1 MKRSPVQDTAIGP
14 MVISAIE
21 QYEPSDRRVLDDPMA
36 VHLLPR
42 GLRAVV
48 AACRLAAVRRAMVAA
63 GERSV
68 PGAWGSMLC
77 RKRYADDQVL
87 EALRA
92 GIRQF
97 VLLGPASTPD
107 RCG

>member
-1 MKRSPVQDTAIGP
+1 M
-14 MVISAIE
+14 
-21 QYEPSDRRVLDDPMA
+21 
-36 VHLLPR
+36 
-42 GLRAVV
+42 V

-68 PGAWGSMLC
+68 PGAWGSLLC